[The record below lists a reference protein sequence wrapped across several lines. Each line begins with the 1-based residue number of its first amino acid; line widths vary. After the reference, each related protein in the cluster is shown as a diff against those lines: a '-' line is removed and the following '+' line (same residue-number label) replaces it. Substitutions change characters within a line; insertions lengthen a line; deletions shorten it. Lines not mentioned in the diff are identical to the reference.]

1 MDNFSTRLK
10 ELRTENKLTQRDL
23 AKAVGLSQNAIN
35 MWENNNRVPNA
46 NAVIALAKY
55 FHVTTDY
62 LLGLEE

>member
-1 MDNFSTRLK
+1 MNNFATRLK

-55 FHVTTDY
+55 FNVTTDY
-62 LLGLEE
+62 ILGLED

>member
-1 MDNFSTRLK
+1 MENFANRLK

-55 FHVTTDY
+55 FNVSTDY
-62 LLGLEE
+62 LLGLED

>member
-1 MDNFSTRLK
+1 MNNFASRLK

-46 NAVIALAKY
+46 NAVISLAKY
-55 FHVTTDY
+55 FNVTTDY
-62 LLGLEE
+62 ILGLED